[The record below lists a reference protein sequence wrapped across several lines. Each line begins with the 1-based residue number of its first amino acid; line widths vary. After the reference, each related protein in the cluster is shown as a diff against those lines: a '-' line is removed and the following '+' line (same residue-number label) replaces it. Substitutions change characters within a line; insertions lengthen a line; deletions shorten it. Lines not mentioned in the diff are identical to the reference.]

1 MTATLTAVPP
11 SSAPASNGTAPAAGG
26 AVAQRVP
33 LEQFDS
39 VFGSLIGTSPN
50 SHSRLVER
58 VLTSRR
64 YHSLGLTSRR
74 IFRYRQPHPALCVS
88 AIHHTVHA
96 TSRYAAPELKELS
109 SDALG
114 GHVVDVSDEFFCSA
128 SNLLKVPPS
137 VSMKGQFGPNGAL
150 FDGWESRRHNPT
162 YDWSW
167 PCRTIIKLGALGSI
181 SGFDID
187 SGHFSGNEC
196 ALSFPLQDIGW
207 MSVTAWRS
215 PHLDPPQWQ
224 PLLPITPLGPAQ
236 RHLFLLPSASQP
248 VTHLKLTMHPDGGLG
263 RFRAYGRVIPPP
275 APAHPT
281 GEAVDLAYVLNGGTV
296 TGESDQHFGRGG
308 NLILPGR
315 GKDMGDGWETR
326 RSRGRLGT
334 GKGDWVVVKLAEPG
348 YLEWVDIDTLHF
360 VGNFPNAAELYG
372 INSSEECPKSDDP
385 NWTRILE
392 MTKLGPHRQH
402 FYQLSQP
409 EKAWTHV
416 RLDIHP
422 DGGVKRLRLY
432 GRPASQYPDFSAL
445 VPLPAPTP
453 AGQVNGTSS
462 SSVAK
467 VNGASS
473 HARSV
478 PKIPAVPLNP
488 SAFAPYGSVI
498 QSYPDERA
506 APKEIKIKTVN
517 FGTARK
523 FNQLAPV
530 EYVPPPAGRFTTA
543 DGSPIPAGEINFCV
557 FRCEPQNS
565 KQLSAA
571 DGTGKRQ
578 WNVEV
583 LERHEFSSQAF
594 VPMGGTPVQDGEGQ
608 YLVLVALPGNGQPDL
623 STLRAFTAT
632 HLQGISYRPNVWH
645 APLISLGADKHD
657 FACVVH
663 ETGVPE
669 VDCEIKWFEEG
680 VVAVVEEI

>member
-1 MTATLTAVPP
+1 MTATFTAVPP
-11 SSAPASNGTAPAAGG
+11 SSAPASNGAAPAAGG

-39 VFGSLIGTSPN
+39 VFGSLI
-50 SHSRLVER
+50 
-58 VLTSRR
+58 
-64 YHSLGLTSRR
+64 
-74 IFRYRQPHPALCVS
+74 
-88 AIHHTVHA
+88 
-96 TSRYAAPELKELS
+96 ELS

-114 GHVVDVSDEFFCSA
+114 GHVIDVSDEFFCSA

-162 YDWSW
+162 YDW
-167 PCRTIIKLGALGSI
+167 TIIKLGALGSI

-187 SGHFSGNEC
+187 SGHFSGNESP
-196 ALSFPLQDIGW
+196 ASGVWGAYVREGQTLKEDSPL
-207 MSVTAWRS
+207 
-215 PHLDPPQWQ
+215 WQ

-372 INSSEECPKSDDP
+372 ISSSEECPKSDDP
-385 NWTRILE
+385 GWTRILE

-402 FYQLSQP
+402 FYQLSHP

-462 SSVAK
+462 PSSVAK

-523 FNQLAPV
+523 FNHLAPV

-594 VPMGGTPVQDGEGQ
+594 VPMGGTSAQGGEGQ
-608 YLVLVALPGNGQPDL
+608 YLVLVALPGSDGQPDL

-632 HLQGISYRPNVWH
+632 HQQGISYRPNVWH

-669 VDCEIKWFEEG
+669 IDCEIKWFEEG

>member
-1 MTATLTAVPP
+1 MTATFTAVPS
-11 SSAPASNGTAPAAGG
+11 SSAPASNGAAPVAGG

-39 VFGSLIGTSPN
+39 VFGSLI
-50 SHSRLVER
+50 
-58 VLTSRR
+58 
-64 YHSLGLTSRR
+64 
-74 IFRYRQPHPALCVS
+74 
-88 AIHHTVHA
+88 
-96 TSRYAAPELKELS
+96 ELS

-114 GHVVDVSDEFFCSA
+114 GHVIDVSDEFFCSA

-162 YDWSW
+162 YDW
-167 PCRTIIKLGALGSI
+167 TIIKLGALGSI

-187 SGHFSGNEC
+187 SGHFSGNESP
-196 ALSFPLQDIGW
+196 ASGVWGAYVPEGQTLKEDSPL
-207 MSVTAWRS
+207 
-215 PHLDPPQWQ
+215 WQ

-372 INSSEECPKSDDP
+372 INSSEECPKSDDLG
-385 NWTRILE
+385 WTRILE

-402 FYQLSQP
+402 FYQLSHP

-453 AGQVNGTSS
+453 AGQANGTSS
-462 SSVAK
+462 SSSLAK

-523 FNQLAPV
+523 FNHLAPV
-530 EYVPPPAGRFTTA
+530 EYVPPPVGRFTTA

-565 KQLSAA
+565 KQLSAT

-594 VPMGGTPVQDGEGQ
+594 VPMGGTPAQDGEGQ
-608 YLVLVALPGNGQPDL
+608 YLVLVALPGSDGQPDL

-632 HLQGISYRPNVWH
+632 HQQGISYRPNVWH

-669 VDCEIKWFEEG
+669 IDCEIKWFEEG